1 MRLTFH
7 LQSNI
12 DVPCNSFGAGA
23 VMQYNSFLRI
33 CDDKTLTSHE
43 WDSLSIISITS
54 ESSILTGFHTILRSK
69 LNFKTRLNISLVSNL
84 LGVISV
90 KPPRCPLRVTRPE
103 APSKRYSASTV
114 VVYRMLI
121 ILYGSVNLYMFT
133 QSPQSPT
140 SYLGSTVTAY
150 HTLPGIQRSKIHLI
164 VTWSQQ

>member
-1 MRLTFH
+1 
-7 LQSNI
+7 
-12 DVPCNSFGAGA
+12 
-23 VMQYNSFLRI
+23 MQYNDFLRV

-43 WDSLSIISITS
+43 WDSLSMISITS

-90 KPPRCPLRVTRPE
+90 KSPRCPLRVTRPE
-103 APSKRYSASTV
+103 APSKCYLASTV
-114 VVYRMLI
+114 VVYRTLLI
-121 ILYGSVNLYMFT
+121 LHGSGDLYMFT

-150 HTLPGIQRSKIHLI
+150 HTLPSIQRSRIRLN